1 MEKRIEK
8 SKFHLG
14 DIVCLISALSGKD
27 EKIPHLVVLEAV
39 KEHPKDNI
47 ERIKYRCMW
56 FTRSK
61 KWEFKETWLFENQ
74 LALSQSND
82 SKTEIILN
90 EVVFL
95 KTKCKE
101 STLSNEKPHTEIV
114 SAYYPPSM
122 TVISF
127 ETVKNFPPIFDSQS
141 NVMREISEILVK
153 CLHYNPIANK
163 FSEILLPLES
173 LEK

>member
-14 DIVCLISALSGKD
+14 DIVCLKSALSGID
-27 EKIPHLVVLEAV
+27 ENIPHLVVLEAV
-39 KEHPKDNI
+39 KEHLNDK
-47 ERIKYRCMW
+47 RIKYRCMW
-56 FTRSK
+56 FTRFK

-74 LALSQSND
+74 LVLSQSND
-82 SKTEIILN
+82 GKTEIMLN

-95 KTKCKE
+95 KTKCE
-101 STLSNEKPHTEIV
+101 ELTYSYEDPPSETITV
-114 SAYYPPSM
+114 FCPPSM
-122 TVISF
+122 TVIGF
-127 ETVKNFPPIFDSQS
+127 ETVKNFPPIFDNQS

-153 CLHYNPIANK
+153 CLYYNPIANK

>member
-14 DIVCLISALSGKD
+14 DIVCLKSALSGKE
-27 EKIPHLVVLEAV
+27 EKIPHVVVLEAV
-39 KEHPKDNI
+39 KEHLNDNT

-74 LALSQSND
+74 LVLSQSNNN
-82 SKTEIILN
+82 KTAIELN
-90 EVVFL
+90 DVVFL

-101 STLSNEKPHTEIV
+101 PTWIEGNPPTEKV

-122 TVISF
+122 TVLGF
-127 ETVKNFPPIFDSQS
+127 ETVKNFPPIFDNQS

-153 CLHYNPIANK
+153 CLYYNPIANK